1 MSRFTIFFLAFSV
14 ACGDAASSSPCQVAL
29 DARISCMEQ
38 AGVPVDSQQLEQA
51 KTACVALVLTK
62 PGFGG
67 WLDCQT
73 AAFDGADCPSPEAV
87 ALAENEANA
96 CGNPLED

>member
-1 MSRFTIFFLAFSV
+1 MSRIAVFLVAFSV
-14 ACGDAASSSPCQVAL
+14 ACGDAANSSPCQVAL
-29 DARISCMEQ
+29 DARIACMEQ
-38 AGVPVDSQQLEQA
+38 AGVPVDDKQLGQA
-51 KTACVALVLTK
+51 KTACVALNLTQ

-73 AAFDGADCPSPEAV
+73 AAFDNADCPSAQAV

-96 CGNPLED
+96 CGNPLEN